1 MPNEKLEEYRTEWT
15 SDGRFRL
22 FVQRWPMFFSIACET
37 EVALLPNGE
46 KYAHQLAEVAFP
58 TSNMRYECERFAEH
72 AMRYF
77 SQEVAALA
85 VEAVRKIFD
94 ALREPA
100 SDAEPQG
107 ASTVPG
113 GRAN

>member
-22 FVQRWPMFFSIACET
+22 FVQRWPLFFSIACET
-37 EVALLPNGE
+37 EVAMLPSGE

-58 TSNMRYECERFAEH
+58 TSNMRHECERFAEH

-77 SQEVAALA
+77 SHELAALA
-85 VEAVRKIFD
+85 VEAVRKVFN
-94 ALREPA
+94 ALREPTPEA
-100 SDAEPQG
+100 APAG
-107 ASTVPG
+107 APAVPR
-113 GRAN
+113 GRSN

>member
-1 MPNEKLEEYRTEWT
+1 MPNDKLEEFRTEWT

-22 FVQRWPMFFSIACET
+22 LVQRWPVFFSITCET
-37 EVALLPNGE
+37 EVALLQNGE

-58 TSNMRYECERFAEH
+58 NCNMRHECERFAEH
-72 AMRYF
+72 AMSYF
-77 SQEVAALA
+77 SEELAVLA

-100 SDAEPQG
+100 SEGEVAGTATLPR
-107 ASTVPG
+107 

>member
-1 MPNEKLEEYRTEWT
+1 MPTDKLEEYRTEWT

-22 FVQRWPMFFSIACET
+22 LVQRWPMFFSLTCET
-37 EVALLPNGE
+37 EVALLPSNE

-58 TSNMRYECERFAEH
+58 TSNMRHECERFAEH

-77 SQEVAALA
+77 SDELAALA
-85 VEAVRKIFD
+85 VEAIRKIFE
-94 ALREPA
+94 ALHEPA
-100 SDAEPQG
+100 SDAQTG
-107 ASTVPG
+107 APSVPR